1 MHGHVCLSRFVM
13 QNFSKKSVRL
23 NYVSSLAVG
32 GISRLAYVR
41 SDNIMLCVKRELTN
55 TLTRYRM

>member
-13 QNFSKKSVRL
+13 QNGSKKSVLL

-32 GISRLAYVR
+32 GIQGWLTYVP
-41 SDNIMLCVKRELTN
+41 ITFC
-55 TLTRYRM
+55 YA